1 MGEGEGGGGKDAEY
15 PSASLFPPPLYPLP
29 LGEGKLI
36 IGQSPEDDPVRG
48 RGVWDREE
56 GTWRVKSLCWRQ
68 SKVKEEGPMDNFR
81 ALVVDDEQDFLETLV
96 NRLQKR
102 NIDTSGAR
110 SGEEALE
117 IMKKKLF
124 DVVILDVKMPGGMD
138 GIETL
143 REMKRIQPL
152 AEVVLLTGHASVETS
167 IEGMKLGAFDYLL
180 KPIKIEDLMTKMA
193 QAFEKKNAHDQK
205 IRSARIKE
213 LLRFP
218 GRVLEHDKE
227 DEKTR

>member
-1 MGEGEGGGGKDAEY
+1 VK
-15 PSASLFPPPLYPLP
+15 
-29 LGEGKLI
+29 EGKA
-36 IGQSPEDDPVRG
+36 
-48 RGVWDREE
+48 
-56 GTWRVKSLCWRQ
+56 
-68 SKVKEEGPMDNFR
+68 MDYFR

-102 NIDTSGAR
+102 NIDTTGAR

-117 IMKKKLF
+117 LMKKKLF
-124 DVVILDVKMPGGMD
+124 DIVILDVKMPGGMD

-143 REMKRIQPL
+143 REMKKIQPL
-152 AEVVLLTGHASVETS
+152 AEVLLLTGHASVETS

-193 QAFEKKNAHDQK
+193 EAFEKKNAHDQK
-205 IRSARIKE
+205 IRKARIKE

-227 DEKTR
+227 DEKAS